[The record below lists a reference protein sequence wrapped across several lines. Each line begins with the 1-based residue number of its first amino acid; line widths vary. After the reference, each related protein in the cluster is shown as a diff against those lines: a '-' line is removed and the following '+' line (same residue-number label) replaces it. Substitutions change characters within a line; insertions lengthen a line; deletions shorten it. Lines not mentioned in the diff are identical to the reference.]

1 RRLPVGSAGAVS
13 APGVLA
19 GVAGAALM
27 GVVGVLAGILPA
39 PAVAV
44 VAAAGIAGS
53 LAESLALD
61 LGRVRGLRLDHEFAN
76 AFNTLVGA
84 LVAVQIL
91 LSMELHALFLPVA
104 GA

>member
-1 RRLPVGSAGAVS
+1 MGA
-13 APGVLA
+13 
-19 GVAGAALM
+19 
-27 GVVGVLAGILPA
+27 VGVLAGLLPA
-39 PAVAV
+39 ADIAV

-61 LGRVRGLRLDHEFAN
+61 LGRTSGVRLDHEFAN

-84 LVAVQIL
+84 LVAIEIV
-91 LSMELHALFLPVA
+91 LSLERHGLFLPVA